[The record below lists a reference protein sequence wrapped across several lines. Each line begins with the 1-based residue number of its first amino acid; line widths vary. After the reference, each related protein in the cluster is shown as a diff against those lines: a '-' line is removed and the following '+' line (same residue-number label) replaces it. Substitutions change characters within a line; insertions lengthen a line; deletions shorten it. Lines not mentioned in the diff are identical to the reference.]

1 SEGTSYIA
9 LLPIHKFAP
18 NLAFNHIAE
27 VVQSLPFP
35 VEFRLKGH
43 FEPLKGGRG
52 LKGKS
57 SRAAKRLKNSAKETV
72 SMGDSEMKSSRF
84 NRYALTDL

>member
-1 SEGTSYIA
+1 SPEGASYIA
-9 LLPIHKFAP
+9 LLPIHKFAS

-27 VVQSLPFP
+27 VLQSLPFP

-43 FEPLKGGRG
+43 FEPLKGDRG

-57 SRAAKRLKNSAKETV
+57 SRAARRLKNSAKETI
-72 SMGDSEMKSSRF
+72 SMGDSEMKSR
-84 NRYALTDL
+84 R